1 MESQLPS
8 SLANFFGQLYVFGDS
23 LTDYGSEAAYLQKT
37 LLASTALPAWSG
49 VSFSNANTVSQLDLR
64 ELLGLSTPSRKPP
77 RALGLP
83 NPYYEVANTYV
94 AIPGLGSANGPS
106 FAIGGAT
113 SGAASLYDV
122 ITVPGT
128 NTPLSS
134 AFPKLASTGVQ
145 NQILQAIAQGVKPAS
160 NQLTLTQGGS
170 NDLLIAYIQQN
181 PDIEGVLATVM
192 ANMQQNLTVQLRAM
206 GVRQLMSFG
215 LADFR
220 GVVDGVP
227 YEMAFLSGIL
237 LEASKPD
244 APDWIKPWKAFVDTG
259 GLEQF
264 QQDYAAMIQELQT
277 QFPYAA
283 VLYQNPEFGAN
294 WSLYGQELGNFA
306 SYGISKTFDYA
317 QRKNQPLSV
326 DETNAFLYFDQIHN
340 PEGGQAMAAKGMALT
355 LQANQNAIAAAVLE
369 AQKTGNFRPNRLL
382 AGPENTQ
389 MDGRAGNDLLVG
401 NTGNDALSG
410 DRGKDRIT
418 GGVGTD
424 WIRGGKGSDRLSGGR
439 NADFFAYQAKDLS
452 SRRWRDKITDFNGSD
467 GDRLGLNAVL
477 DGIDPFNNPGW
488 DFIGS
493 QRFSDTGVAELRFT
507 GDGWL
512 LGDANGD
519 GRADL
524 RIQLLGVQSFDIAWI
539 S

>member
-1 MESQLPS
+1 MDFQLLL
-8 SLANFFGQLYVFGDS
+8 SLMNVFDQLYVFGDS

-37 LLASTALPAWSG
+37 LLAPTALPAWSG

-64 ELLGLSTPSRKPP
+64 ELLGLSTPSQAPP
-77 RALGLP
+77 PALGIP
-83 NPYYEVANTYV
+83 APYYEVANTYV
-94 AIPGLGSANGPS
+94 AIPGLGNANGPS

-113 SGAASLYDV
+113 SGTASLYDF
-122 ITVPGT
+122 INVPGT
-128 NTPLSS
+128 STPLST
-134 AFPKLASTGVQ
+134 AFPELASTGVQ

-181 PDIEGVLATVM
+181 PDIEGVLATAM

-227 YEMAFLSGIL
+227 YEMPFLSGIL

-244 APDWIKPWKAFVDTG
+244 APAWIKPWKAFVDAG
-259 GLEQF
+259 GLGQF
-264 QQDYAAMIQELQT
+264 QQDYAAMIQDLQK

-317 QRKNQPLSV
+317 QRANQPLTV
-326 DETNAFLYFDQIHN
+326 EQTNAFLYFDQIHN

-355 LQANQNAIAAAVLE
+355 LQANQNAIAAAALV
-369 AQKTGNFRPNRLL
+369 AQIYGNSLPNRLL

-389 MDGRAGNDLLVG
+389 MDGRAGNDLLGG
-401 NTGNDALSG
+401 NRGNDALSG
-410 DRGKDRIT
+410 NRGNDRII
-418 GGVGTD
+418 GEAGTD
-424 WIRGGKGSDRLSGGR
+424 WIRGGKGSDRLSGGGD
-439 NADFFAYQAKDLS
+439 ADFFAYQAEDV
-452 SRRWRDKITDFNGSD
+452 SRRWRDTITDFNASE

-477 DGIDPFNNPGW
+477 DGIDPYANSGW

-493 QRFSDTGVAELRFT
+493 QRFSETGVAELRFT
-507 GDGWL
+507 RGGWL

-524 RIQLLGVQSFDIAWI
+524 RIQLLGLEIFDTAWI